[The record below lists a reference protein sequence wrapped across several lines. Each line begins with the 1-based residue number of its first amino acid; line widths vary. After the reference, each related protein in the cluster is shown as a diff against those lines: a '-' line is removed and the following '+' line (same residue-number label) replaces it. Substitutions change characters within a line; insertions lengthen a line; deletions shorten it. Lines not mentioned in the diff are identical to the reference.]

1 MSQRA
6 TRFLE
11 QALDPVANFDAGYK
25 AGRASVLPQS
35 SFPASPFGGSLI
47 QDLER
52 TVESA
57 EEGNGKLRILPEP
70 EPPTKPNERPWIKLV
85 DLGSAPMRCNS
96 TDCPRSAK
104 LLLESRDQEV
114 LPYCTA
120 CALVEFALWM
130 AGV

>member
-6 TRFLE
+6 SRFVE
-11 QALDPVANFDAGYK
+11 AALPH
-25 AGRASVLPQS
+25 P
-35 SFPASPFGGSLI
+35 PFTGDLVGSL
-47 QDLER
+47 ER
-52 TVESA
+52 AVQGA
-57 EEGNGKLRILPEP
+57 EEGNGKLRILPAS
-70 EPPTKPNERPWIKLV
+70 EPPTKPHERPWIRLV
-85 DLGSAPMRCNS
+85 DIGDHSMRCNS
-96 TDCPRSAK
+96 AECPRVAR

>member
-6 TRFLE
+6 PRFVTPGVE
-11 QALDPVANFDAGYK
+11 P
-25 AGRASVLPQS
+25 VLPH
-35 SFPASPFGGSLI
+35 SPFGGSLI
-47 QDLER
+47 ADLER

-57 EEGNGKLRILPEP
+57 EEGNGKLRILPQP
-70 EPPTKPNERPWIKLV
+70 EPPPKLNERAWIRLV
-85 DLGSAPMRCNS
+85 DLGEAPMRCNS
-96 TDCPRSAK
+96 TDCPREAR

-114 LPYCTA
+114 LPYCTR